1 MPTDLE
7 VVLQN
12 VPGTLASMGEA
23 LGRAGVNIEGLC
35 GVESGGEGVVHLLV
49 EDAAGARSAVEG
61 AGHQVRGER
70 NVLVADIDNRPGAF
84 GETCRRIANAGANID
99 LVYVTAD
106 GRIVLGGDDLD
117 KARSAL

>member
-1 MPTDLE
+1 MPKDLE

-23 LGRAGVNIEGLC
+23 LGRAGVNIDGLC
-35 GVESGGEGVVHLLV
+35 GFESGGEGVVHLLV

-61 AGHQVRGER
+61 AGHQVQGER
-70 NVLVADIDNRPGAF
+70 DVLVTDVDNRPGAF
-84 GETCRRIANAGANID
+84 GETLRRIANAGANID

-106 GRIVLGGDDLD
+106 GRIVLGGDDLA